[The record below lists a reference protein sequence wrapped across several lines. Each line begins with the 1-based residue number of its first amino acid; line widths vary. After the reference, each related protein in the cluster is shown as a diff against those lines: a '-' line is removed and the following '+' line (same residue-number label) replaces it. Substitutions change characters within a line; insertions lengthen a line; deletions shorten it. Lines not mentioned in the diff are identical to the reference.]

1 MVTEPE
7 ELNCLNGK
15 NSAELEQEQVSS
27 HYSTNILAAIY
38 KLK

>member
-27 HYSTNILAAIY
+27 QSTNILVAIY
-38 KLK
+38 NLK